1 MTIPVENLRVKLFA
15 DGADLDGMLE
25 MNSKPYIK
33 GLTTNPTLMRKA
45 GITNYKGFA
54 AEVLFQITEKPVSFE
69 VFADTGDE
77 MIEQAKIISKWGSNI
92 FVKIPIMN
100 SLGEPCDKAIIKMN
114 NSGIPL
120 NVTAIMTA
128 RQVNS
133 IIPYLDPMTPIYL
146 SVFAGRIADT
156 GCDPEKIVSEI
167 VKLSSSNSSIKII
180 WASPRELL
188 NVFHAIKSGAH
199 IITITKDILNKS
211 HLIDKNLEE
220 YSKETVNMFL
230 TDAKSSGLNLS

>member
-1 MTIPVENLRVKLFA
+1 MDKFAKQIEIFA
-15 DGADLDGMLE
+15 DGADIKTIKDY
-25 MNSKPYIK
+25 SKISWIT
-33 GLTTNPTLMRKA
+33 GFTTNPTLMNKS
-45 GITNYKGFA
+45 GVKNYSKFA
-54 AEVLFQITEKPVSFE
+54 KEVLEIIGTKSISFE

>member
-1 MTIPVENLRVKLFA
+1 MDKFAKQIEIFA
-15 DGADLDGMLE
+15 DGADIKTIKDY
-25 MNSKPYIK
+25 SKISWIT
-33 GLTTNPTLMRKA
+33 GFTTNPTLMNKS
-45 GITNYKGFA
+45 GVKNYSKFA
-54 AEVLFQITEKPVSFE
+54 KEVLEIIGTKSISFE

-199 IITITKDILNKS
+199 IITISKDILNKS

>member
-1 MTIPVENLRVKLFA
+1 MDKFAKQIEIFA
-15 DGADLDGMLE
+15 DGADIQTIKDY
-25 MNSKPYIK
+25 SKISWIT
-33 GLTTNPTLMRKA
+33 GFTTNPTLMNKS
-45 GITNYKGFA
+45 GVNNYSKFA
-54 AEVLFQITEKPVSFE
+54 KEVLEIIGKKSISFE
-69 VFADTGDE
+69 VFADTHDE
-77 MIEQAKIISKWGSNI
+77 MIEQANIISKWGSNI

-128 RQVNS
+128 HQVNS
-133 IIPYLDPMTPIYL
+133 LIPHLDPRTPIYL

-156 GCDPEKIVSEI
+156 GCDPEEIVSKI
-167 VKLSSSNSSIKII
+167 VKLTNSNSSIKII

-188 NVFHAIKSGAH
+188 NVYHAINSGAH
-199 IITITKDILNKS
+199 IITITRDILNKAY
-211 HLIDKNLEE
+211 LIGKNLDE